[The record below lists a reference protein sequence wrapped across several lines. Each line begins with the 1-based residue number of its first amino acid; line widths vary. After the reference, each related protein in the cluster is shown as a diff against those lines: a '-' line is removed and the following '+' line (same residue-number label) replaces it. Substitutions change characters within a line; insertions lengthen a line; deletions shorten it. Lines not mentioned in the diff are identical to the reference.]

1 MFSSGSAGG
10 PWRRVLI
17 GCLVLAAAVSGC
29 GLPAGAARSADTLV
43 YAVETEPDCLD
54 PQVSPLDATAALV
67 RNTHDSLISMDRG
80 GTFHPWLAERW
91 TRSADG
97 LAYTFRLRPGVR
109 FHDGTR
115 LGASA
120 VRATLDH
127 AVNPKTRSMYAASL
141 LEGYRRTVVVDEL
154 TARVELGRP
163 NAAFLQALSTAYLG
177 IQSPRALAKPAGE
190 LCTRPVGSGPYE
202 LVSWSRKHSIT
213 LRRNPDYR
221 WGPGPGGRSAPPRIA
236 EITYLFVA
244 EQSVRLGLLTS
255 GQADA
260 VDNVPPR
267 NVAALRRSSGY
278 EVQRTDNPGLPW
290 TLFLNPNRGPLADV
304 RVRRALTKAIRLN
317 ELVDAVYHGQRT
329 RAFGPLSPTTV
340 HHAAGTPWKDDPE
353 EAARLLDAAGW
364 KDRDGDGYRVKD
376 GKRLSL
382 FWPYSDFLAR
392 DGRDV
397 MGQGIQAEAR
407 RAGFELRYTRLDPG
421 QFATRAGS
429 GDADVLAFSF
439 TRAEPD
445 ILRHYFG
452 SGKTAEKGGSN
463 LFRIADPALDGWL
476 DRAITSPDAAVR
488 ATAYE
493 NAQRYVLDRALAV
506 PVYVPATTVGYVSDL
521 RGLRWDPSGYPV
533 FQDALREDS

>member
-1 MFSSGSAGG
+1 M
-10 PWRRVLI
+10 
-17 GCLVLAAAVSGC
+17 VLATAVSGC
-29 GLPAGAARSADTLV
+29 GLSAGAARSADALV

-67 RNTHDSLISMDRG
+67 RNTHDSLISMDRD
-80 GTFHPWLAERW
+80 GTFRPWLAERW
-91 TRSADG
+91 ARSADG

-109 FHDGTR
+109 FHDGARFDAT
-115 LGASA
+115 A

-127 AVNPKTRSMYAASL
+127 AVNPKTRSMYAGSL

-154 TARVELGRP
+154 TARVELARP

-221 WGPGPGGRSAPPRIA
+221 WGPGTEGRGAPPRIA
-236 EITYLFVA
+236 EITYLFVS

-278 EVQRTDNPGLPW
+278 EVHRTDNPGLPW
-290 TLFLNPNRGPLADV
+290 TLFLNPNRGPLADI
-304 RVRRALTKAIRLN
+304 RVRRALTKAIRLTD
-317 ELVDAVYHGQRT
+317 LVDAVYHGQRI
-329 RAFGPLSPTTV
+329 RAYGPLSPTTL
-340 HHAAGTPWKDDPE
+340 HHAARPPWEHDPE
-353 EAARLLDAAGW
+353 EAGRLLDAAGW
-364 KDRDGDGYRVKD
+364 ERRDGDGYRVKD

-382 FWPYSDFLAR
+382 FWPYIDFLAR

-407 RAGFELRYTRLDPG
+407 RAGIELRYTRLDPG

-463 LFRIADPALDGWL
+463 LFRVSDPVLDASL
-476 DRAITSPDAAVR
+476 DRAIAGASGPTRAA
-488 ATAYE
+488 AYE
-493 NAQRYVLDRALAV
+493 RAQRRVLDRALAI
-506 PVYVPATTVGYVSDL
+506 PVYVPATTVGYVSGL

-533 FQDALREDS
+533 FRDARREES

>member
-1 MFSSGSAGG
+1 MFSSGSAGR
-10 PWRRVLI
+10 PWRRALA

-29 GLPAGAARSADTLV
+29 GLTAETARPSDSLV

-67 RNTHDSLISMDRG
+67 RNTHDSLVSMDRSG
-80 GTFHPWLAERW
+80 AFHPWLAERW
-91 TRSADG
+91 SSSPDG
-97 LAYTFRLRPGVR
+97 LSYTFRLRPGVR
-109 FHDGTR
+109 FHDGTG
-115 LGASA
+115 LDAAA

-141 LEGYRRTVVVDEL
+141 LEGYRRTVVVDKL
-154 TARVELGRP
+154 TARVELARP

-177 IQSPRALAKPAGE
+177 IQSARALAKPAGE
-190 LCTRPVGSGPYE
+190 LCTKPVGSGPYQ

-221 WGPGPGGRSAPPRIA
+221 WGPGPDGRTSPPPIP
-236 EITYLFVA
+236 EITYLFVS

-267 NVAALRRSSGY
+267 NVASLRRSSGY
-278 EVQRTDNPGLPW
+278 EVHRTDNPGLPW

-304 RVRRALTKAIRLN
+304 RVRQALTKAIRLTD
-317 ELVDAVYHGQRT
+317 LVDSVYHGQRT
-329 RAFGPLSPTTV
+329 RAWAPLSPTTV
-340 HHAAGTPWKDDPE
+340 HHAAVPPWEYDPR
-353 EAARLLDAAGW
+353 EAGRLLDAAGW
-364 KDRDGDGYRVKD
+364 ERRDGDGYRVKD

-382 FWPYSDFLAR
+382 FWPYIDFLAR
-392 DGRDV
+392 DGRDA

-407 RAGFELRYTRLDPG
+407 RAGIELRYTRLDPG

-463 LFRIADPALDGWL
+463 LFRIKDPALDAWL
-476 DRAITSPDAAVR
+476 DRAITSSSAPVR
-488 ATAYE
+488 AAAYQS
-493 NAQRYVLDRALAV
+493 AQRHVLDRALAI
-506 PVYVPATTVGYVSDL
+506 PVYVPATTVGYVSGL
-521 RGLRWDPSGYPV
+521 RGLRWDPAGYPV
-533 FQDALREDS
+533 FQDARREES